1 MTILRRKPSHA
12 FSNVG
17 SNTSKDRLLKP
28 DLERDMANKQK
39 KPVTQ
44 EEQTQRHIRS
54 AEELRKGAP
63 IINAMV
69 AAVAWTSSA
78 SKEVEGLIHGDLKLF
93 LR

>member
-1 MTILRRKPSHA
+1 
-12 FSNVG
+12 
-17 SNTSKDRLLKP
+17 
-28 DLERDMANKQK
+28 MANKQK

-78 SKEVEGLIHGDLKLF
+78 SKEVEGLIHGISNSSCVESEASGSL
-93 LR
+93 